1 MSDLLNKIRNA
12 QMLAGEEAV
21 IASLKE
27 KGLLPHKEDTSE
39 PSQKFFMMFVKVRKE
54 LCAASPTETYHL
66 EEAIRITF
74 DRWMSNV
81 NGQ

>member
-12 QMLAGEEAV
+12 QILAGEEAV

-27 KGLLPHKEDTSE
+27 KGLLPKEPESE
-39 PSQKFFMMFVKVRKE
+39 ESQKFFMMFVQVRKE
-54 LCAASPTETYHL
+54 LCAASTTETYHL
-66 EEAIRITF
+66 EEAIRKTF
-74 DRWMSNV
+74 DRWMSNE

>member
-1 MSDLLNKIRNA
+1 MSELLNEIRNA
-12 QMLAGEEAV
+12 KMLAGEEAV
-21 IASLKE
+21 ISSLKE

-39 PSQKFFMMFVKVRKE
+39 QSQKFFMMFVQVRKE
-54 LCAASPTETYHL
+54 LCASSPTETYHL
-66 EEAIRITF
+66 EEAIRATF

>member
-1 MSDLLNKIRNA
+1 MSYLSNKIRNA

-27 KGLLPHKEDTSE
+27 KGLLPKESE
-39 PSQKFFMMFVKVRKE
+39 SEASQKFFMMFVQVRKE

-66 EEAIRITF
+66 EEAIRKTF
-74 DRWMSNV
+74 DRWISNESS
-81 NGQ
+81 Q